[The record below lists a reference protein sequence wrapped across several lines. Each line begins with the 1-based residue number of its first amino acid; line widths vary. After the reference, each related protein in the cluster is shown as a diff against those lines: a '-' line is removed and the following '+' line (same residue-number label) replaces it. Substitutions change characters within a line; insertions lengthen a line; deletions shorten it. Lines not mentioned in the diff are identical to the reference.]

1 MDHIEPEELAV
12 LALDG
17 REPDAAVRAH
27 LDACPDCLAEYDT
40 LVRTVA
46 LGRGTPDDAFEA
58 PPSSVWAAIHA
69 ELDLAPELAA
79 DPTVGRAPAAVAVAP
94 APEAARAASVDAEA
108 APGREPGPASGERS
122 GHVAPR
128 RRSRRPALAS
138 DGPDG
143 TRRRSAW
150 LPIAVVA
157 AAGGILAGIGLGW
170 LLGASGT
177 GGGTTGP
184 DPAVVLASAELD
196 SFPGW
201 DDAVGSATVEELDGT
216 RTVVVDLDAR
226 VPAGEVREVW
236 LIRSDASGLVSLG
249 LLDGSSGRF
258 VVPEGID
265 LDEYTLVDV
274 SAEPVDG
281 DPAHSGDS
289 IVRGELRST

>member
-1 MDHIEPEELAV
+1 MMDHIEPEELAV

-17 REPDAAVRAH
+17 REPDEAVRAH
-27 LDACPDCLAEYDT
+27 LDGCPDCLAEYDT

-46 LGRGTPDDAFEA
+46 FGRGTPDDAFEA
-58 PPSSVWAAIHA
+58 PPSSVWTAIHS
-69 ELDLAPELAA
+69 ELGLAPELAA
-79 DPTVGRAPAAVAVAP
+79 DPAPGRTPVALAEAPAPAAPSAQP
-94 APEAARAASVDAEA
+94 M
-108 APGREPGPASGERS
+108 ERS
-122 GHVAPR
+122 DHVAPR
-128 RRSRRPALAS
+128 RRPRRPSLAS

-150 LPIAVVA
+150 LPIAAAA

-170 LLGASGT
+170 LLGAAGT
-177 GGGTTGP
+177 GSDPAEP
-184 DPAVVLASAELD
+184 DPAVLASAELD
-196 SFPGW
+196 AFPGW
-201 DDAVGSATVEELDGT
+201 DDAVGSATVEEVDGT
-216 RTVVVDLDAR
+216 RTVVVDLEAA

-249 LLDGSSGRF
+249 LLEGASGRF

-265 LDEYTLVDV
+265 LDEFALVDV

-289 IVRGELRST
+289 IVRGELRAT